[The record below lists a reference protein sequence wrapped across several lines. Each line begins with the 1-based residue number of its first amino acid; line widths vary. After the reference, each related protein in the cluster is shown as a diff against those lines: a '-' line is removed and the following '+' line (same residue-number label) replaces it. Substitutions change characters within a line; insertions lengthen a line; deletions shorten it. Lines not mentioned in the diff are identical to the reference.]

1 MGVCLYLR
9 NIYTAIANPKND
21 LLGPSDFDLIAK
33 LYNQVFHPARDGAF
47 FKRRFLGRYN
57 SLILVATLDNEPV
70 GFAVGM
76 ELKPTVFY
84 AWLVGVLPNFRRAG
98 VGSQLVD
105 AMAAWA
111 HEHGYES
118 IRLECQNRHRA
129 MLHMVI
135 DRKFDVVGIR
145 WDPDRGEN
153 LVIFE
158 KVLGE

>member
-1 MGVCLYLR
+1 M
-9 NIYTAIANPKND
+9 ANAKID
-21 LLGPSDFDLIAK
+21 LLGPSDFDLVARM
-33 LYNQVFHPARDGAF
+33 YNQVFHPARDGAF
-47 FKRRFLGRYN
+47 FKRRFLARYN

-70 GFAVGM
+70 GFALGM

-84 AWLVGVLPNFRRAG
+84 AWLLGVLPSFRRTG
-98 VGSQLVD
+98 VGSQLMD
-105 AMAAWA
+105 AMCAWA
-111 HEHGYES
+111 HERGYES

-135 DRKFDVVGIR
+135 DRKFDVAGLR

-158 KVLGE
+158 KMLGE